1 MQRSLYRDQ
10 AVRSLT
16 SPDQL
21 DQRMQLTRPREWVA
35 LGATAILL
43 VSVLYWVF
51 FGNLITHASGQ
62 GMLLRGGGVYGINA
76 VETGFYPAIVVNVN
90 DIVEPGQVVATFERP
105 DGTTGEIRNDFPE
118 RARVLELLAD
128 ADDILEQGTPLV
140 AIEFADRPLT
150 AVVYLP
156 DAIGKQVDVGMTAD
170 VILSAFSQQ
179 IYGHMEGT
187 VTAVAP
193 FPATEEGMLRVFHNP
208 DIVQSILATTG
219 PGPIAV
225 EISLDQDP
233 SNPSG
238 FAWSSS
244 RGPNQ
249 TLTSGTNGIV
259 QVHLSNDTPF
269 ERVFP

>member
-1 MQRSLYRDQ
+1 MQRSLYREQ
-10 AVRSLT
+10 AVKQLT

-76 VETGFYPAIVVNVN
+76 TEAGLYPAIVVEVN
-90 DIVEPGQVVATFERP
+90 DILEPGQVVATFQRP

-128 ADDILEQGTPLV
+128 LDTVLEPGTEVLEV
-140 AIEFADRPLT
+140 EFADRPLT

-156 DAIGKQVDVGMTAD
+156 DAIGKQVSVGMTAD
-170 VILSAFSQQ
+170 VALSAFSQQ
-179 IYGHMEGT
+179 VYGHMEGT

-193 FPATEEGMLRVFHNP
+193 FPATEDGMLRLFHNP

-225 EISLDQDP
+225 EITLTEDP
-233 SNPSG
+233 DSPSG

-244 RGPNQ
+244 EGPDQ
-249 TLTSGTNGIV
+249 TLSSGTNGII